1 MVLVVVVGFRIAE
14 VEGVTTAETGLRIA
28 EVEGATPA
36 EGTVDG
42 LHAVDVAMGVE
53 RSGIGIRVAFS
64 VVILAFFETRIQCC
78 SCPRALASTPPARL
92 ESTER
97 SGKKPSRTDFDNACL
112 FSRRGHLPGSG
123 INSEEGTEADSE
135 ASLRPSG
142 W

>member
-1 MVLVVVVGFRIAE
+1 MVVSVVVVGFRITE
-14 VEGVTTAETGLRIA
+14 VEGATTAESGFRIA

-64 VVILAFFETRIQCC
+64 VVILTFFE
-78 SCPRALASTPPARL
+78 PRTTLSTPP
-92 ESTER
+92 ER
-97 SGKKPSRTDFDNACL
+97 VGEQLGTDFDTACL

-135 ASLRPSG
+135 ASSTANG
-142 W
+142 